1 VALTPEQ
8 RSLRASIAA
17 HSMHAIHDSRVT
29 TANGRAA
36 FLSKF
41 VRQVDAQAPNLPEHE
56 RLRRAEHLLRAH
68 MAKLALQSSRA
79 RRARLNG
86 SSA

>member
-1 VALTPEQ
+1 MALTPEQ

-17 HSMHAIHDSRVT
+17 HSMHAVHDSRIT

-36 FLSKF
+36 FLAKF
-41 VRQVDAQAPNLPEHE
+41 VRQVDDRVPGLPDDE

-68 MAKLALQSSRA
+68 MQKLALKSSKV
-79 RRARLNG
+79 RRKAAQR
-86 SSA
+86 